1 MRSALATLGQMAVA
15 VLVAV
20 VVAVV
25 SLTAIAGVQ
34 WPAFPSSNQLH
45 ALTTV
50 GQVGCL
56 AGLVAVGWVWHSFT
70 GRVRRLAQLGGLVFV
85 SAFTVVTLGMP
96 LGATKL
102 YLFGISVD
110 QQFRTEYLTRLA
122 DSPALRD
129 MTYLGL
135 PPFYPPGW
143 FWIGGRAAAL
153 SGTPAW
159 EVFKPWAITSITV
172 AVAVALVLWWRM
184 VRFEYALIVTTATAA
199 VTLAYGSPEPYSA
212 MITVL
217 LPPVLVLTWSGLC
230 AGECRAGGTPET
242 AERAAGGAPGSAE
255 RAAGQAP
262 GSAERETNFTV
273 DAERETNFT
282 LAAGEASVA
291 ASETPRSGWAAV
303 VGAGLFLGFTAT
315 WYTLLF
321 GFTAFAVGLMALW
334 LAGLRWR
341 RHGVRAAL
349 EPLRRLAVIVGI
361 AVAIGCTTWLPF
373 LVRAARNPVSNTG
386 SAQHYLPADGAE
398 LTFPMLQF
406 TLLGVVCMA
415 GTLWLVL
422 RARASV
428 RAGALAIGVLAVY
441 LWSLLSMLT
450 TLARTTLLSFR
461 LQPTLSVLL
470 VAAGAFGLVEAALA
484 LRRRSRAV
492 IPVAGAIGLA
502 AAIAFSQDIPDVLR
516 PDLTIAYTDTDGH
529 GQRGDRRP
537 PSAEKFYASI
547 DDVITRETGRPRDQ
561 TVVMT
566 ADYSFLSFYPY
577 WGFQGLTSHYANP
590 LAQFDLRAAQID
602 KWSKLKTADEL
613 LHALDSCPWPPP
625 TVFLMRHGANN
636 TYTLRLA
643 EDVYPNQPNV
653 RRYTVELRAALFDSP
668 RFAVHRVGPFVLAI
682 RKPAA

>member
-1 MRSALATLGQMAVA
+1 MRNALATLGQMALA

-20 VVAVV
+20 AVAVV
-25 SLTAIAGVQ
+25 SLIAIAGVQ

-56 AGLVAVGWVWHSFT
+56 AGLVAVGFAWRRCARPR
-70 GRVRRLAQLGGLVFV
+70 GRLLTQLAGLIFV

-110 QQFRTEYLTRLA
+110 QQFRTEYVTRLA

-135 PPFYPPGW
+135 PPYYPPGW

-153 SGTPAW
+153 GGAPGW
-159 EVFKPWAITSITV
+159 EVFKPWAITSITI

-217 LPPVLVLTWSGLC
+217 LPPMLVLTWSGL
-230 AGECRAGGTPET
+230 RAGDRPD
-242 AERAAGGAPGSAE
+242 APRRAGWGAVIA
-255 RAAGQAP
+255 
-262 GSAERETNFTV
+262 
-273 DAERETNFT
+273 
-282 LAAGEASVA
+282 
-291 ASETPRSGWAAV
+291 
-303 VGAGLFLGFTAT
+303 AGLFLGWTAT

-321 GFTAFAVGLMALW
+321 GFSAFTVGLMALW
-334 LAGLRWR
+334 LAGVRWQR
-341 RHGVRAAL
+341 NRKTGGLEAAL
-349 EPLRRLAVIVGI
+349 DPLRRLAVIAGI
-361 AVAIGCTTWLPF
+361 AVAIACTTWLPF
-373 LVRAARNPVSNTG
+373 VVRAVRSPISNSG
-386 SAQHYLPADGAE
+386 SAMHYLPADGAE

-406 TLLGVVCMA
+406 TLLGVVCLI

-422 RARASV
+422 RARSSV
-428 RAGALAIGVLAVY
+428 RAGALAIGVLAIY

-461 LQPTLSVLL
+461 LQPTLSALL
-470 VAAGAFGLVEAALA
+470 VAAGTFGFLELAQALA
-484 LRRRSRAV
+484 VAGRDRGWGRAV
-492 IPVAGAIGLA
+492 VPVAGAIGLA

-537 PSAEKFYASI
+537 PSAEKFYATI
-547 DDVITRETGRPRDQ
+547 DHAITQVTGKSRDQ

-590 LAQFDLRAAQID
+590 LAQFDLRAAQIN
-602 KWSKLKTADEL
+602 KWADLKTADEL
-613 LHALDSCPWPPP
+613 IHALDTCPWPPP
-625 TVFLMRHGANN
+625 TVFLMRRGAAGN
-636 TYTLRLA
+636 YTLRLA

-653 RRYTVELRAALFDSP
+653 RRYTVDLRGALFDNP
-668 RFAVHRVGPFVLAI
+668 RFVVQSVGPFVLAI
-682 RKPAA
+682 RKPGT

>member
-1 MRSALATLGQMAVA
+1 MRNALATLGQMALA
-15 VLVAV
+15 ALVAV
-20 VVAVV
+20 AVAVV
-25 SLTAIAGVQ
+25 SLIAISGVQ

-56 AGLVAVGWVWHSFT
+56 AGLVATGWVW
-70 GRVRRLAQLGGLVFV
+70 RRGHRLIAQLGGLVFV

-110 QQFRTEYLTRLA
+110 QQFRTEYVTRLA

-159 EVFKPWAITSITV
+159 EVFKPWAITSIAI

-184 VRFEYALIVTTATAA
+184 VRFEYALIVTAATAA

-217 LPPVLVLTWSGLC
+217 LPPMLVLTWSGLR
-230 AGECRAGGTPET
+230 AADRPDASGRAGW
-242 AERAAGGAPGSAE
+242 GA
-255 RAAGQAP
+255 
-262 GSAERETNFTV
+262 V
-273 DAERETNFT
+273 I
-282 LAAGEASVA
+282 
-291 ASETPRSGWAAV
+291 
-303 VGAGLFLGFTAT
+303 GAGIFLGWTAT

-321 GFTAFAVGLMALW
+321 GFSAFAIGLMALW
-334 LAGLRWR
+334 LAGVRWHR
-341 RHGVRAAL
+341 DGVKASL
-349 EPLRRLAVIVGI
+349 DPLRRLAVIAGI
-361 AVAIGCTTWLPF
+361 AVVIGCTTWLPF
-373 LVRAARNPVSNTG
+373 LVRAARSPISNTG
-386 SAQHYLPADGAE
+386 GAAHYLPADGAE

-406 TLLGVVCMA
+406 TLLGVVAMI
-415 GTLWLVL
+415 GTLWLVV
-422 RARASV
+422 RARSSV
-428 RAGALAIGVLAVY
+428 RAGALAIGVLAIY

-450 TLARTTLLSFR
+450 TLARVTLLSFR

-470 VAAGAFGLVEAALA
+470 VAAGAFGFLEATLA
-484 LRRRSRAV
+484 LKPRGRAIV
-492 IPVAGAIGLA
+492 PVAGAIGLT

-516 PDLTIAYTDTDGH
+516 PDLTIAYTDTDGN

-537 PSAEKFYASI
+537 PSAEKFYATI
-547 DDVITRETGRPRDQ
+547 DHDITQVTGKPRDQ

-613 LHALDSCPWPPP
+613 IHALDACPWPPP
-625 TVFLMRHGANN
+625 TVFLMRRGANGN
-636 TYTLRLA
+636 YTLRLA

-653 RRYTVELRAALFDSP
+653 RRYTVDLRGALFDSP
-668 RFAVHRVGPFVLAI
+668 RFDVRSVGPFVLAI
-682 RKPAA
+682 RKPGA

>member
-1 MRSALATLGQMAVA
+1 MRNALATLGQMALA
-15 VLVAV
+15 VLVAAA
-20 VVAVV
+20 VAVV
-25 SLTAIAGVQ
+25 SLTAISRVQ

-56 AGLVAVGWVWHSFT
+56 AGLVAVGWLWRRCARPL
-70 GRVRRLAQLGGLVFV
+70 GRLLVQLGGLVFV

-110 QQFRTEYLTRLA
+110 QQFRTEYVTRLA

-129 MTYLGL
+129 MTYIGL

-153 SGTPAW
+153 GGTPAW
-159 EVFKPWAITSITV
+159 EIFKPWAITSIAI

-184 VRFEYALIVTTATAA
+184 VRFEYALIVTAATAA
-199 VTLAYGSPEPYSA
+199 VTLAYSSPEPYSA

-217 LPPVLVLTWSGLC
+217 LPPVLVLTWSGLR
-230 AGECRAGGTPET
+230 AADRPEAPGRAGW
-242 AERAAGGAPGSAE
+242 GA
-255 RAAGQAP
+255 
-262 GSAERETNFTV
+262 V
-273 DAERETNFT
+273 I
-282 LAAGEASVA
+282 
-291 ASETPRSGWAAV
+291 
-303 VGAGLFLGFTAT
+303 GAGIFLGFAAT

-321 GFTAFAVGLMALW
+321 GFSAFAVGLMALW
-334 LAGLRWR
+334 LT
-341 RHGVRAAL
+341 GVRWHRSGFKAAL
-349 EPLRRLAVIVGI
+349 DPLRRLAVIAGI
-361 AVAIGCTTWLPF
+361 AVVIGCTTWLPF
-373 LVRAARNPVSNTG
+373 LLQAARNPVSNTG

-406 TLLGVVCMA
+406 TLLGVVCML
-415 GTLWLVL
+415 GTLWLVV
-422 RARASV
+422 RARSSV
-428 RAGALAIGVLAVY
+428 RAGALTIGVLAVY

-450 TLARTTLLSFR
+450 TLVRTTLLSFR

-470 VAAGAFGLVEAALA
+470 VAAGAFGFVEAVRALA
-484 LRRRSRAV
+484 AAGRDRSWGRGLQRSIV
-492 IPVAGAIGLA
+492 PVAGAVGLA
-502 AAIAFSQDIPDVLR
+502 TAIAFSQDIPDVLR
-516 PDLTIAYTDTDGH
+516 PDLTIAYTDTDGN

-537 PSAEKFYASI
+537 PSAEKFYATI
-547 DDVITRETGRPRDQ
+547 DHAITQVTGKPRDQ

-590 LAQFDLRAAQID
+590 LAQFDLRAAQIN
-602 KWSKLKTADEL
+602 KWSELKTADEL
-613 LHALDSCPWPPP
+613 IHALDTCPWPPP
-625 TVFLMRHGANN
+625 TVFLMRRGGGGN
-636 TYTLRLA
+636 YTLRLA

-653 RRYTVELRAALFDSP
+653 RRYTVDLRAALFDSP
-668 RFAVHRVGPFVLAI
+668 RFVVRSVGPFVLAI